1 MLALSPRWRAAT
13 RHALAAALLAAGVV
27 HAQSPAPAAQAALP
41 AAAATSAPDNSAL
54 DAPLFYQLLIGEI
67 ELRNGE
73 AGTAYQVMLDAAR
86 RSRDEQLFK
95 RAVEIALQ
103 ARAGDQALSAA
114 KAWRIAAPDS
124 AEPLR
129 YQVQLLMA
137 LNRVPEVAEPLR
149 ELLAQTPVVEQP
161 GLISSLPRFFQ
172 RSTDRKQVVDL
183 FEQVLAPYLE
193 ANGTRASARV
203 ALARAWLAAG
213 DSGKA
218 LALARRA
225 QVDDPSLPGPALLA
239 LELLPTQPEAQ
250 RIVESYLNQ
259 PKAEPAVRLAYVRV
273 LSGAQR
279 YADAARQLEIV
290 TQAQPE
296 QPGPWLTLGAL
307 QLELRQPQQAQA
319 SLERFISLRQAAAAA
334 PAGVASGPASS
345 AAADGPDDDDA
356 QGSDAQGDLAQAW
369 LLLAQAA
376 EQRGDLKAADAWLA
390 RIDSPQ
396 RALEVQAR
404 RAMLVA
410 RQGRITEARAMI
422 QAIPERSPDDARAK
436 LLAESQM
443 LREVK
448 QWQAAH
454 DVLAAA
460 AARQPEDATLLY
472 EQAMM
477 AEKLN
482 KPAEMEQ
489 LLRRVIK
496 LKPDHAHAYN
506 ALGYALADR
515 NQRLPEARD
524 LIAKALALAP
534 GDPFITDSLGW
545 VEYRLGNREEA
556 LRLLRSAYNARP
568 DPEIAAHLGEV
579 LWAQG
584 ERDEALRLWRD
595 AQQRDASNEVLRETL
610 ARLKVNL

>member
-13 RHALAAALLAAGVV
+13 RHALAAAMLAAGVV
-27 HAQSPAPAAQAALP
+27 HAQSPSPAAQAALP
-41 AAAATSAPDNSAL
+41 AAAAASAPDNSAL

-86 RSRDEQLFK
+86 RARDEQLFK

-193 ANGTRASARV
+193 TTGTRASARV

-218 LALARRA
+218 LALTRRA
-225 QVDDPSLPGPALLA
+225 QVDDPSFPGPALLA
-239 LELLPTQPEAQ
+239 LELLPAQPEAQ
-250 RIVESYLNQ
+250 RIVENYLNQ

-273 LSGAQR
+273 LSGSQR

-319 SLERFISLRQAAAAA
+319 SLERFLSLRQAAAAA
-334 PAGVASGPASS
+334 PADAASS
-345 AAADGPDDDDA
+345 PVAEAPDDDDTS
-356 QGSDAQGDLAQAW
+356 GTDAQGDLVQAW

-410 RQGRITEARAMI
+410 RQGRVTEARAMI
-422 QAIPERSPDDARAK
+422 QAIPERSPDDGRAK

-454 DVLAAA
+454 DVLGAAT
-460 AARQPEDATLLY
+460 ARQPEDATLLY

-524 LIAKALALAP
+524 LIAKALALSP

-556 LRLLRSAYNARP
+556 LRLLRQAYNARP

-595 AQQRDASNEVLRETL
+595 AQQRDGSNEVLRETL

>member
-41 AAAATSAPDNSAL
+41 AAAAASAPDNSAL

-67 ELRNGE
+67 ELRAGE

-225 QVDDPSLPGPALLA
+225 QVDDPSFPGPALLA
-239 LELLPTQPEAQ
+239 LELLPAQTEAQ
-250 RIVESYLNQ
+250 RIVENYLNQ

-319 SLERFISLRQAAAAA
+319 SLERFISLRQAASSAPAAA
-334 PAGVASGPASS
+334 ASGAASE
-345 AAADGPDDDDA
+345 GTDDDDTPGA
-356 QGSDAQGDLAQAW
+356 DAQGDLVQAW
-369 LLLAQAA
+369 LLMAQAA
-376 EQRGDLKAADAWLA
+376 EQRGDLTAAEAWLA

-410 RQGRITEARAMI
+410 RQGRLTEARAMI

-443 LREVK
+443 LRDVK

-460 AARQPEDATLLY
+460 TARQPEDATLLY

-524 LIAKALALAP
+524 LIAKALALSP

-545 VEYRLGNREEA
+545 VEFRLGNREEA

-584 ERDEALRLWRD
+584 EREEAMRLWRD
-595 AQQRDASNEVLRETL
+595 AQQRDSSNEVLRETL

>member
-27 HAQSPAPAAQAALP
+27 HAQVPAEAATPAT
-41 AAAATSAPDNSAL
+41 AAASTPQNSPL
-54 DAPLFYQLLIGEI
+54 DAPLFYQLLVGEM

-73 AGTAYQVMLDAAR
+73 AGTAYQVLLDAAR

-103 ARAGDQALSAA
+103 ARAGDQALGAA
-114 KAWRIAAPDS
+114 RAWRIALPDS
-124 AEPLR
+124 AESLR

-172 RSTDRKQVVDL
+172 RSTDRKQVVEL

-193 ANGTRASARV
+193 ATGTRAASRV
-203 ALARAWLAAG
+203 ALARAWQAAG
-213 DSGKA
+213 DTPRA
-218 LALARRA
+218 LTLARRA
-225 QVDDPSLPGPALLA
+225 QVDDPSFPGPALLA
-239 LELLPTQPEAQ
+239 LELLPGQPEAQ
-250 RIVESYLNQ
+250 RIVENYLDQ

-279 YADAARQLEIV
+279 YADAIKQLEVV
-290 TQAQPE
+290 TRAQPDL
-296 QPGPWLTLGAL
+296 PAPWLTLGAL

-319 SLERFISLRQAAAAA
+319 SLERFITLRQAAGAPPAEAEGEAA
-334 PAGVASGPASS
+334 P
-345 AAADGPDDDDA
+345 DD
-356 QGSDAQGDLAQAW
+356 GDLMQAW

-396 RALEVQAR
+396 RVVEVQAR
-404 RAMLVA
+404 RAVLVA
-410 RQGRITEARAMI
+410 RQGRVTEARALI
-422 QAIPERSPDDARAK
+422 RAIPEREPDDSRAK
-436 LLAESQM
+436 VLAESQM

-448 QWQAAH
+448 LWREAH
-454 DVLAAA
+454 DVLATAT
-460 AARQPEDATLLY
+460 ARQPEDATLLY

-477 AEKLN
+477 AEKIDR
-482 KPAEMEQ
+482 PAEMEQ
-489 LLRRVIK
+489 LLRRVIQ

-515 NQRLPEARD
+515 NQRLPEARE
-524 LIAKALALAP
+524 LIARALALSP

-545 VEYRLGNREEA
+545 VEFRLGNHAEA
-556 LRLLRSAYNARP
+556 LRLLRSAYSSRP

-579 LWAQG
+579 LWSQG
-584 ERDEALRLWRD
+584 QRDEALRLWRD
-595 AQQRDASNEVLRETL
+595 AQQRDATNEVLRETL

>member
-27 HAQSPAPAAQAALP
+27 HAQVPAQAAAP
-41 AAAATSAPDNSAL
+41 ASAAASTPQNSPL
-54 DAPLFYQLLIGEI
+54 DAPLFYQLLVGEM

-73 AGTAYQVMLDAAR
+73 AGTAYQVLLDAAR

-103 ARAGDQALSAA
+103 ARAGDQALAA
-114 KAWRIAAPDS
+114 ARAWRIALPES
-124 AEPLR
+124 AESLR

-172 RSTDRKQVVDL
+172 RATDRKQVADL

-193 ANGTRASARV
+193 ATGTRAASRV

-213 DSGKA
+213 DTPRA
-218 LALARRA
+218 LTLARRA
-225 QVDDPSLPGPALLA
+225 QVDDPSFAGPALLA
-239 LELLPTQPEAQ
+239 LELLPAQPEAQ
-250 RIVESYLNQ
+250 RILENYLEQ
-259 PKAEPAVRLAYVRV
+259 PTAEPAVRLAYVRV

-279 YADAARQLEIV
+279 YADAIKQLEAV
-290 TQAQPE
+290 TRAQPDL
-296 QPGPWLTLGAL
+296 PAPWLTLGAL

-319 SLERFISLRQAAAAA
+319 SLERFVSLRQAA
-334 PAGVASGPASS
+334 VASGS
-345 AAADGPDDDDA
+345 AASAPHGGTVTDADGEAPADDA
-356 QGSDAQGDLAQAW
+356 DLMQAW
-369 LLLAQAA
+369 LLMAQAA
-376 EQRGDLKAADAWLA
+376 EQRGDFKAADAWLSK
-390 RIDSPQ
+390 IDNPQ
-396 RALEVQAR
+396 RVLEVQAR
-404 RAMLVA
+404 RAVLVA
-410 RQGRITEARAMI
+410 RQGRVAEARALI
-422 QAIPERSPDDARAK
+422 RAIPEREPDDARSK
-436 LLAESQM
+436 VLAESQM

-448 QWQAAH
+448 QWREAH
-454 DVLAAA
+454 EVLAAA
-460 AARQPEDATLLY
+460 TVRQPEDATLLY

-477 AEKLN
+477 AEKIDR
-482 KPAEMEQ
+482 PGEMEQ
-489 LLRRVIK
+489 LLRRVIQ

-515 NQRLPEARD
+515 NQRLPEARE
-524 LIAKALALAP
+524 LIAKALALSP

-545 VEYRLGNREEA
+545 VEFRLGNHAEA
-556 LRLLRSAYNARP
+556 LRLLRAAHAARP

-579 LWAQG
+579 LWSQG
-584 ERDEALRLWRD
+584 QRDEALRLWRD

>member
-27 HAQSPAPAAQAALP
+27 HAQVPAEAATPAT
-41 AAAATSAPDNSAL
+41 AAASTPQNSPL
-54 DAPLFYQLLIGEI
+54 DAPLFYQLLVGEM

-73 AGTAYQVMLDAAR
+73 AGTAYQVLLDAAR

-114 KAWRIAAPDS
+114 RAWRIALPDS
-124 AEPLR
+124 AESLR

-172 RSTDRKQVVDL
+172 RSTDRKQVVEL

-193 ANGTRASARV
+193 ATGTRAASRV
-203 ALARAWLAAG
+203 ALARAWQAAG
-213 DSGKA
+213 DTPRA
-218 LALARRA
+218 LTLARRA
-225 QVDDPSLPGPALLA
+225 QVDDPSFPGPALLA
-239 LELLPTQPEAQ
+239 LELLPGQPEAQ
-250 RIVESYLNQ
+250 RIVENYLDQ

-279 YADAARQLEIV
+279 YADAIKQLEVV
-290 TQAQPE
+290 TRAQPDL
-296 QPGPWLTLGAL
+296 PAPWLTLGAL

-319 SLERFISLRQAAAAA
+319 SLERFITLRQAAGAPPAEAEGEAA
-334 PAGVASGPASS
+334 P
-345 AAADGPDDDDA
+345 DD
-356 QGSDAQGDLAQAW
+356 GDLMQAW

-396 RALEVQAR
+396 RVVEVQAR
-404 RAMLVA
+404 RAVLVA
-410 RQGRITEARAMI
+410 RQGRVTEARALI
-422 QAIPERSPDDARAK
+422 RAIPEREPDDARAK
-436 LLAESQM
+436 VLAESQM

-448 QWQAAH
+448 LWREAH
-454 DVLAAA
+454 DVLATAT
-460 AARQPEDATLLY
+460 ARQPEDATLLY

-477 AEKLN
+477 AEKIDR
-482 KPAEMEQ
+482 PAEMEQ
-489 LLRRVIK
+489 LLRRVIQ

-515 NQRLPEARD
+515 NQRLPEARE
-524 LIAKALALAP
+524 LIAKALALSP

-545 VEYRLGNREEA
+545 VEFRLGNHAEA
-556 LRLLRSAYNARP
+556 LRLLRSAYSSRP

-579 LWAQG
+579 LWSQG
-584 ERDEALRLWRD
+584 QRDEALRLWRD
-595 AQQRDASNEVLRETL
+595 AQQRDATNEVLRETL

>member
-13 RHALAAALLAAGVV
+13 RHALAAAMLAAGVV
-27 HAQSPAPAAQAALP
+27 HAQSPSPAAQAALP
-41 AAAATSAPDNSAL
+41 AAAAASAPDNSAL

-86 RSRDEQLFK
+86 RARDEQLFK

-193 ANGTRASARV
+193 TTGTRASARV

-213 DSGKA
+213 DTGKA
-218 LALARRA
+218 LTLARRA
-225 QVDDPSLPGPALLA
+225 QVDDPSFPGPALLA
-239 LELLPTQPEAQ
+239 LELMPTQPDAQ
-250 RIVESYLNQ
+250 RLVENYLNQ

-273 LSGAQR
+273 LSSAQR
-279 YADAARQLEIV
+279 YADAARQLDIV
-290 TQAQPE
+290 TQAQPD

-307 QLELRQPQQAQA
+307 QLELRQPQQAEA
-319 SLERFISLRQAAAAA
+319 SIQRFISLRQAAAQA
-334 PAGVASGPASS
+334 PATAASS
-345 AAADGPDDDDA
+345 PAEDADGDDA
-356 QGSDAQGDLAQAW
+356 QGTDAQADLAQAW

-376 EQRGDLKAADAWLA
+376 EQRGDLKAADAWLGK
-390 RIDSPQ
+390 IDSPQ

-410 RQGRITEARAMI
+410 RQGRVAEARAMI

-436 LLAESQM
+436 LMAESQM
-443 LREVK
+443 LREVR

-460 AARQPEDATLLY
+460 TARQPEDATLLY

-477 AEKLN
+477 AEKIN

-489 LLRRVIK
+489 LLRRVIQ

-524 LIAKALALAP
+524 LIAKALSLSP

-545 VEYRLGNREEA
+545 VEFRLGNREEA
-556 LRLLRSAYNARP
+556 LRLLRQAYSARP

-595 AQQRDASNEVLRETL
+595 AQQRDAGNETLRETL
-610 ARLKVNL
+610 ARLKVAL

>member
-1 MLALSPRWRAAT
+1 M
-13 RHALAAALLAAGVV
+13 LAAGVV
-27 HAQSPAPAAQAALP
+27 HAQSPSPAAQAALP
-41 AAAATSAPDNSAL
+41 AAAAASAPDNSAL

-86 RSRDEQLFK
+86 RARDEQLFK

-193 ANGTRASARV
+193 TTGTRASARV

-213 DSGKA
+213 DTGKA
-218 LALARRA
+218 LTLARRA
-225 QVDDPSLPGPALLA
+225 QVDDPSFPGPALLA
-239 LELLPTQPEAQ
+239 LELMPTQPDAQ
-250 RIVESYLNQ
+250 RLVENYLNQ

-273 LSGAQR
+273 LSSAQR
-279 YADAARQLEIV
+279 YADAARQLDIV
-290 TQAQPE
+290 TQSQPD

-307 QLELRQPQQAQA
+307 QLELRQPQQAEA
-319 SLERFISLRQAAAAA
+319 SIQRFISLRQAAAQA
-334 PAGVASGPASS
+334 PATAASS
-345 AAADGPDDDDA
+345 PAEDADGDDA
-356 QGSDAQGDLAQAW
+356 QGTDAQADLAQAW

-376 EQRGDLKAADAWLA
+376 EQRGDLKAADAWLGK
-390 RIDSPQ
+390 IDSPQ

-410 RQGRITEARAMI
+410 RQGRVAEARAMI

-436 LLAESQM
+436 LMAESQM
-443 LREVK
+443 LREVR

-460 AARQPEDATLLY
+460 TARQPEDATLLY

-477 AEKLN
+477 AEKIN

-489 LLRRVIK
+489 LLRRVIQ

-524 LIAKALALAP
+524 LIAKALSLSP

-545 VEYRLGNREEA
+545 VEFRLGNREEA
-556 LRLLRSAYNARP
+556 LRLLRQAYSARP

-595 AQQRDASNEVLRETL
+595 AQ
-610 ARLKVNL
+610 

>member
-13 RHALAAALLAAGVV
+13 RHALTAALLAAGVV
-27 HAQSPAPAAQAALP
+27 HAQAPADAAVPAPAAA
-41 AAAATSAPDNSAL
+41 SAPDNSAL
-54 DAPLFYQLLIGEI
+54 DAPMFYQLLIGEI

-86 RSRDEQLFK
+86 RARDEQLFK

-103 ARAGDQALSAA
+103 ARAGDQALGAA

-124 AEPLR
+124 AEALR

-161 GLISSLPRFFQ
+161 GLISSMPRFFQ
-172 RSTDRKQVVDL
+172 RATDRKQVVDL

-193 ANGTRASARV
+193 ATGTRASSRV
-203 ALARAWLAAG
+203 ALARAWQAAG
-213 DSGKA
+213 DTGKA

-225 QVDDPSLPGPALLA
+225 QVDDPSYPGPALLA
-239 LELLPTQPEAQ
+239 LELLPAQPEAQ
-250 RIVESYLNQ
+250 RIVENYLEQ

-279 YADAARQLEIV
+279 YADAARQLDIV
-290 TQAQPE
+290 TRAQPE
-296 QPGPWLTLGAL
+296 LPAPWLTLGAL
-307 QLELRQPQQAQA
+307 QLEMRQPQQAQA

-334 PAGVASGPASS
+334 PADAAASGVHGGMAIDEDGQ
-345 AAADGPDDDDA
+345 AAGDD
-356 QGSDAQGDLAQAW
+356 GDLIQAW

-390 RIDSPQ
+390 KIDSPQ
-396 RALEVQAR
+396 RVVEVQAR
-404 RAMLVA
+404 RAVLVA
-410 RQGRITEARAMI
+410 RQGRVAEARAMI
-422 QAIPERSPDDARAK
+422 QAIPEREPDDGRAK
-436 LLAESQM
+436 VLAESQM

-448 QWQAAH
+448 QWRAAH

-460 AARQPEDATLLY
+460 TTRQPEDATLLY

-477 AEKLN
+477 AEKLDRH
-482 KPAEMEQ
+482 AEMEE

-524 LIAKALALAP
+524 LIAKALELSP

-545 VEYRLGNREEA
+545 VEFRLGNRAEA
-556 LRLLRSAYNARP
+556 LRLLRSAYSARP
-568 DPEIAAHLGEV
+568 DPEIATHLGEV

-584 ERDEALRLWRD
+584 ERDEAMRLWRD
-595 AQQRDASNEVLRETL
+595 AHQRDAANDVLRETL

>member
-27 HAQSPAPAAQAALP
+27 HAQVPAEAAAP
-41 AAAATSAPDNSAL
+41 AAAAASTPQNSPL
-54 DAPLFYQLLIGEI
+54 DAPLFYQLLVGEM

-73 AGTAYQVMLDAAR
+73 AGTAYQVLLDAAR

-103 ARAGDQALSAA
+103 ARAGDQALGAA
-114 KAWRIAAPDS
+114 RAWRIALPES
-124 AEPLR
+124 SESLR

-161 GLISSLPRFFQ
+161 GLISTLPRFFQ
-172 RSTDRKQVVDL
+172 RATDRKQVVEL

-193 ANGTRASARV
+193 ATGTRAASRV
-203 ALARAWLAAG
+203 ALARAWQSAG
-213 DSGKA
+213 DTPRA
-218 LALARRA
+218 LTLARRA
-225 QVDDPSLPGPALLA
+225 QVDDPSFPGPALLA
-239 LELLPTQPEAQ
+239 LELLPQPEAQ
-250 RIVESYLNQ
+250 RIVENYLDQ

-279 YADAARQLEIV
+279 YADAIRQLEVV
-290 TQAQPE
+290 TRAQPDL
-296 QPGPWLTLGAL
+296 PAPWLTLGAL

-319 SLERFISLRQAAAAA
+319 SLERFISLRQAAGAPPADPDGEA
-334 PAGVASGPASS
+334 PA
-345 AAADGPDDDDA
+345 PDD
-356 QGSDAQGDLAQAW
+356 SDLAQAW
-369 LLLAQAA
+369 LLMAQAA
-376 EQRGDLKAADAWLA
+376 EQRGDLKAADAWLSK
-390 RIDSPQ
+390 IDNPQ
-396 RALEVQAR
+396 RVVEVQAR
-404 RAMLVA
+404 RAVLVA
-410 RQGRITEARAMI
+410 RQGRVAEARALI
-422 QAIPERSPDDARAK
+422 RAIPEREPDDARAK
-436 LLAESQM
+436 VLAESQM

-448 QWQAAH
+448 QWREAH

-460 AARQPEDATLLY
+460 TTRQPEDATLLY

-477 AEKLN
+477 AEKIDR
-482 KPAEMEQ
+482 PAEMEQ
-489 LLRRVIK
+489 LLRRVIQ

-506 ALGYALADR
+506 ALGYSLADR

-524 LIAKALALAP
+524 LIAKALALSP

-545 VEYRLGNREEA
+545 VEFRLGNHAEA
-556 LRLLRSAYNARP
+556 LRLLRTAYGSRP

-579 LWAQG
+579 LWSQG
-584 ERDEALRLWRD
+584 QRDEAMRLWRD
-595 AQQRDASNEVLRETL
+595 AQQRDATNEVLRETL
-610 ARLKVNL
+610 QRLKVGL